1 MSVAAFDPRDGHR
14 RYIDPNHEYPAPE
27 DADFA
32 AHVRTYRAFIR
43 YMTIFAAHVAVILAL
58 LAYFLTGSG

>member
-1 MSVAAFDPRDGHR
+1 MAVAALDPRDDRR

-32 AHVRTYRAFIR
+32 AHVRTYRAFVR
-43 YMTIFAAHVAVILAL
+43 YTAIFAAHVAVVLAL
-58 LAYFLTGSG
+58 LAYFLGGSG